1 MKTSVVVSVSLGTAF
16 LLAALASFIVAGV
29 AFVTIGIHQPA
40 VSRDVYKPK
49 TGAIGDIGK
58 QINDLK
64 YGPVNLEASKEV
76 KNGLFSR
83 LRARR
88 TSSSQ
93 PTVQTCQG
101 GSCSTVTYASPVI
114 VETKTITRT
123 VEPEQPYVTPIN
135 PLENLDASD
144 CPSGTCRKSPR
155 SEVKTGAFI
164 CSNCR
169 KSQVGDWHT
178 DWRPDGTP
186 VTFLCESCYQRMTP
200 DQRAK
205 AYQGYTARQSKKVG
219 PIGLL
224 HQEISHD

>member
-1 MKTSVVVSVSLGTAF
+1 MKNAVVVSVSVGTALLLF
-16 LLAALASFIVAGV
+16 LLAGLVVAGV

-40 VSRDVYKPK
+40 VNRDVYRPK
-49 TGAIGDIGK
+49 TGAIGDIEK

-64 YGPVNLEASKEV
+64 YGQVNLEASKEV

-88 TSSSQ
+88 VVSQ
-93 PTVQTCQG
+93 PAVQTCQG
-101 GSCSTVTYASPVI
+101 GNCSTVTYSTPVVI
-114 VETKTITRT
+114 QTKTIAQPVRI
-123 VEPEQPYVTPIN
+123 EQPFVAPIN
-135 PLENLDASD
+135 PLENVDATD
-144 CPSGTCRKSPR
+144 CASGNCRKSPR
-155 SEVKTGAFI
+155 SEVKTGSFI

-169 KSQVGDWHT
+169 RSQVGDWHT

-186 VTFLCESCYQRMTP
+186 ITFLCESCYQKMTP

-205 AYQGYTARQSKKVG
+205 AYQGYAARQSKNVG
-219 PIGLL
+219 PVGLL